1 MSRYTI
7 DRDFF
12 RKLTSAIEQI
22 TAYTLEWSNRPFVKI
37 NLQRSQPTQRKKRM
51 AARSGQRGSIVRNG
65 RFWAVR
71 FRIDIPGQFQR
82 KKCYVRLCPI
92 EGEGA
97 LSKTERQRLA
107 LDIIAKEGANSEK
120 RFQQTEAESCTV
132 TFRDQAEIWLVN
144 VSTRKRKPIKPH
156 TLRTWASHLYWL
168 NSKIGDT
175 PLNAIN
181 NGACRRLVQEMHD
194 ADFTPKT
201 MLNYLQVVKSVVRS
215 LVTNDGDPVF
225 PREWNH
231 EFIDLPLIKNQ
242 HQPTVSSD
250 EIREIID
257 EANGWYRILF
267 SLLPG
272 SGMRVGEALALEVSD
287 IRPESVSVTK
297 NLDQRTL
304 VSTKTEAGEREIDL
318 APELAEMLRTY
329 IGARTSGFLFRTRKG
344 GPILQR
350 NVLRMLHAILKRMNR
365 PKLGFHAFR
374 RFRVTHLRK
383 NMVPEDLIKFWIGHT
398 PKTVTDEYSKVKND
412 VNFRREVADKVGLGF
427 DLSGQMDSSQM
438 VTSVHNFSVAEPLH
452 VV

>member
-1 MSRYTI
+1 MYSAERT
-7 DRDFF
+7 FF
-12 RKLTSAIEQI
+12 CKLTAIIQHI
-22 TAYTLEWSNRPFVKI
+22 VAQTSRLRLPTVKI
-37 NLQRSQPTQRKKRM
+37 QFQRTPVPHIIPPAKSANARRKRM

-65 RFWAVR
+65 RFWAV
-71 FRIDIPGQFQR
+71 
-82 KKCYVRLCPI
+82 
-92 EGEGA
+92 
-97 LSKTERQRLA
+97 
-107 LDIIAKEGANSEK
+107 
-120 RFQQTEAESCTV
+120 
-132 TFRDQAEIWLVN
+132 
-144 VSTRKRKPIKPH
+144 
-156 TLRTWASHLYWL
+156 RTWASHLYWL

-257 EANGWYRILF
+257 EANGWFRILF

-297 NLDQRTL
+297 NLDQ
-304 VSTKTEAGEREIDL
+304 
-318 APELAEMLRTY
+318 
-329 IGARTSGFLFRTRKG
+329 
-344 GPILQR
+344 
-350 NVLRMLHAILKRMNR
+350 
-365 PKLGFHAFR
+365 
-374 RFRVTHLRK
+374 
-383 NMVPEDLIKFWIGHT
+383 
-398 PKTVTDEYSKVKND
+398 
-412 VNFRREVADKVGLGF
+412 
-427 DLSGQMDSSQM
+427 
-438 VTSVHNFSVAEPLH
+438 
-452 VV
+452 

>member
-71 FRIDIPGQFQR
+71 FRIDIPGQFNR

-194 ADFTPKT
+194 ADFTP
-201 MLNYLQVVKSVVRS
+201 
-215 LVTNDGDPVF
+215 
-225 PREWNH
+225 
-231 EFIDLPLIKNQ
+231 
-242 HQPTVSSD
+242 
-250 EIREIID
+250 
-257 EANGWYRILF
+257 
-267 SLLPG
+267 
-272 SGMRVGEALALEVSD
+272 
-287 IRPESVSVTK
+287 
-297 NLDQRTL
+297 
-304 VSTKTEAGEREIDL
+304 
-318 APELAEMLRTY
+318 
-329 IGARTSGFLFRTRKG
+329 
-344 GPILQR
+344 
-350 NVLRMLHAILKRMNR
+350 
-365 PKLGFHAFR
+365 
-374 RFRVTHLRK
+374 
-383 NMVPEDLIKFWIGHT
+383 
-398 PKTVTDEYSKVKND
+398 
-412 VNFRREVADKVGLGF
+412 
-427 DLSGQMDSSQM
+427 
-438 VTSVHNFSVAEPLH
+438 
-452 VV
+452 

>member
-1 MSRYTI
+1 
-7 DRDFF
+7 
-12 RKLTSAIEQI
+12 
-22 TAYTLEWSNRPFVKI
+22 
-37 NLQRSQPTQRKKRM
+37 M

-71 FRIDIPGQFQR
+71 FRIDIPGQFKR
-82 KKCYVRLCPI
+82 KKCYVRLCPVD
-92 EGEGA
+92 GEGA

-132 TFRDQAEIWLVN
+132 TFQDQAETWLAS
-144 VSTRKRKPIKPH
+144 VSTRKRKQIKLH
-156 TLRTWASHLYWL
+156 TLRSWRSHLVWL

-194 ADFTPKT
+194 ANFTPKT

-215 LVTNDGDPVF
+215 LVTDDGDPVF

-242 HQPTVSSD
+242 HQPTLSKE
-250 EIREIID
+250 EIAAILNSCGTKGNN
-257 EANGWYRILF
+257 ANGWYRVLF
-267 SLLPG
+267 SLLAG
-272 SGMRVGEALALEVSD
+272 TGMRVGEALALEIRD
-287 IRPESVSVTK
+287 IRFSNGGLVSVTK
-297 NLDQRTL
+297 NLDGRTL

-318 APELAEMLRTY
+318 APELAGLLRSH
-329 IGARTSGFLFRTRKG
+329 IGTRTSGFVFRTRSG
-344 GPILQR
+344 GPVLQR
-350 NVLRMLHAILKRMNR
+350 NVLRMLHTILSRVNK

-383 NMVPEDLIKFWIGHT
+383 NMVPEDLIKFWIGHA

-412 VNFRREVADKVGLGF
+412 VDFRKEVADKVGLGF
-427 DLSGQMDSSQM
+427 DLGQMDSSQM
-438 VTSVHNFSVAEPLH
+438 VTSVHNFSSAECLQS
-452 VV
+452 V